1 MEVDATTAAALL
13 TKVTAASVPL
23 LLMGEL
29 AGEIGLVALAQ
40 RMRSAGAGLELD
52 GFLQQARDA
61 FHLEFD

>member
-40 RMRSAGAGLELD
+40 RMRGAGAGLELD

>member
-13 TKVTAASVPL
+13 TEVTAASVPL

-40 RMRSAGAGLELD
+40 RVRSAGAGLELD